1 MSKRKSSLVL
11 GLLITSLLSLNA
23 RAQYGSAEADNT
35 ILTDKTCSG
44 HIGDLNCYRDIINT
58 KAHELNVRDGFVVES
73 DLQLNS
79 INKSV
84 YQGQRIIIDTHDRES
99 CSEVKKILLKTE
111 FHKTRQSVDLSELCN
126 TDLKNQNDRYRSVT
140 LMWETQEEYLT
151 PLKLDFF
158 KNTEKNVLTDTRNLT
173 YLMVATMGLL
183 WMGPESI
190 SKWNK
195 EEIREKG
202 FFNKW
207 KENVSNPPVMD
218 HDAPLVNY
226 VGHPVSGAAYY
237 MIARTN
243 AYSAMQSFGYSVVMS
258 TFFWEY
264 GFEAFAEKPSIQD
277 LIITPVIGSLMGEL
291 FYNTYSDIKNNNGE
305 ALGSK
310 QLGSVM
316 MFILNPAG
324 ELSDSINRAMNKRF
338 IQESTGNLVTRS
350 GQDPVTSLPYSYI
363 GVNLEFKF

>member
-1 MSKRKSSLVL
+1 MSKRKSGLVL
-11 GLLITSLLSLNA
+11 GLFITGLLSLNA
-23 RAQYGSAEADNT
+23 RAQYGSAHHT
-35 ILTDKTCSG
+35 VLTNKNCSG
-44 HIGDLNCYRDIINT
+44 QIGDLNCYRGIIT
-58 KAHELNVRDGFVVES
+58 KKAHELNVRDGFVIES
-73 DLQLNS
+73 DLEVNS
-79 INKSV
+79 INRSI
-84 YQGQRIIIDTHDRES
+84 YQGQKIIIDTHDRES
-99 CSEVKKILLKTE
+99 CSEVKKTLLETE
-111 FHKTRQSVDLSELCN
+111 FQKTRQSVDLRELCN
-126 TDLKNQNDRYRSVT
+126 TDLKNRNDRYRSVT

-151 PLKLDFF
+151 PLKLDFL
-158 KNTEKNVLTDTRNLT
+158 KNTGKSVLTDTRNLT

-183 WMGPESI
+183 WIGPESV
-190 SKWNK
+190 SNWNK
-195 EEIREKG
+195 DEIREKG

-226 VGHPVSGAAYY
+226 VGHPVSGSAYY

-243 AYSAMQSFGYSVVMS
+243 GYSAMQSFGYSVVMS

-291 FYNTYSDIKNNNGE
+291 LFNAYSDIKNNQGE
-305 ALGSK
+305 LLGSK

-324 ELSDSINRAMNKRF
+324 ELSDSINKAMNKRF
-338 IQESTGNLVTRS
+338 VQESTGNLVMRS
-350 GQDPVTSLPYSYI
+350 GRDPVTRLPYSYI